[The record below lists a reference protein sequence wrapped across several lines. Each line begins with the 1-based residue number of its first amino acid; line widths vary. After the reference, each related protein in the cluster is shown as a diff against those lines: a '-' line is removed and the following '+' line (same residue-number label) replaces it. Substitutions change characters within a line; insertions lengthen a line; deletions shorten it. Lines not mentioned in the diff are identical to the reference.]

1 MWIDRIGIS
10 SAWDGLDE
18 EEDEKHGSWVVT
30 IVHRTS
36 VEHALGRV
44 YDMVKEQGLEL
55 DLIHS
60 LSHVTPD
67 GYIRTPEGVD
77 GYSCCEVFFYGHRME
92 FGRDVEA
99 AMREELRE
107 MADDADVDLVLE
119 SKAEHGRRDAEA
131 LLLRYGLDL
140 DPGRDD
146 RRVGEDGRRGR
157 PGGGDYG
164 GGDARGVAVSGEL
177 SEAREAAQG
186 LPEARVLEAIDRLPL
201 MEGAE
206 RLFRTLNARGAK
218 TAIFSGGFTF
228 FGNYLKEKLG
238 VDYVFANHL
247 DVRDGLV
254 TGEVIGGIVDGARKA
269 ELLIEIA
276 GREGVPLEQVVAVGD
291 GANDL
296 PMLGLAGM
304 GVAFHAKPVVRA
316 AARYAMTHVGLDG
329 LLYLLGVPDREWV

>member
-1 MWIDRIGIS
+1 MTEIPSR
-10 SAWDGLDE
+10 WDGLDE
-18 EEDEKHGSWVVT
+18 EEDENHGSWVIT
-30 IVHRTS
+30 IIHRTS

-55 DLIHS
+55 DLIHT
-60 LSHVTPD
+60 LSHVMPD
-67 GYIRTPEGVD
+67 GMIRTPEGVKGMA

-99 AMREELRE
+99 AMRAELRE
-107 MADDADVDLVLE
+107 MAEDAEADLVLE
-119 SKAEHGRRDAEA
+119 SKAEHGRARRLFCFDMDSTLIQGETIDELAKMAGVGDQVVAITAAAMRGE
-131 LLLRYGLDL
+131 LPFQESFRRRVRLLR
-140 DPGRDD
+140 
-146 RRVGEDGRRGR
+146 
-157 PGGGDYG
+157 
-164 GGDARGVAVSGEL
+164 
-177 SEAREAAQG
+177 G

-206 RLFRTLNARGAK
+206 RLFRTLKARGAK

-228 FGNYLKEKLG
+228 FGDYLKEKLG

-247 DVRDGLV
+247 DVQDGV
-254 TGEVIGGIVDGARKA
+254 VAGEVIGGIVDGARKA

-276 GREGVPLEQVVAVGD
+276 GREGIPLEQVCAVGD

-329 LLYLLGVPDREWV
+329 LLYVLGVPDREWV